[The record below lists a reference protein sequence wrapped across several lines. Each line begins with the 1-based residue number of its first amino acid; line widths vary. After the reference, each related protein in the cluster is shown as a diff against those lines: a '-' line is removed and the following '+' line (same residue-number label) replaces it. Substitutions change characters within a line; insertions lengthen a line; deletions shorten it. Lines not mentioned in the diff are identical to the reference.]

1 MKPHGKGIYGS
12 GLLLCERAKADA
24 ERAKADAERAKADA
38 ERAKALEAAKALGE
52 GVEVEPDGSV
62 VWRLSDRE
70 REIVRSLG

>member
-1 MKPHGKGIYGS
+1 MKPHCKVIYGS
-12 GLLLCERAKADA
+12 GLLLC
-24 ERAKADAERAKADA
+24 ERAKADA

-52 GVEVEPDGSV
+52 GVEVDPDGSV